1 MERADPRHKEVRGVV
16 IRMAKHMGRLSMIGA
31 GLAVLASAGI
41 SHAAMFNWTFTP
53 GQPQPP
59 GGGYEYNS
67 IGGSIHSLTASF
79 DDVSKQLSFTA
90 TFSDRVTTGYY
101 MALNNGPMPRSR
113 PGQLG
118 MFYFD
123 AGDVFDGD
131 PSQNRFLT
139 AYGYNGAN
147 DGSTWRDGDSVTPG
161 DQAPDLIRGVNDPS
175 WITSITAMNVVLSGG
190 INGRSFSFTV
200 NATSIINHVP
210 LYPDSGGE
218 PWFGTGFG
226 NLIGIW
232 FHPFA
237 NQFDAT
243 YNAQGGIATW
253 DYGPQGSLDG
263 FNLIVPAPSTVAL
276 GALALGGLLRR
287 RRR

>member
-1 MERADPRHKEVRGVV
+1 
-16 IRMAKHMGRLSMIGA
+16 MAKNMGRLGVLGA
-31 GLAVLASAGI
+31 GLTVLASAGAA
-41 SHAAMFNWTFTP
+41 HATLFAWTFTP
-53 GQPQPP
+53 GDPQPP
-59 GGGYEYNS
+59 GGGYVSDNL
-67 IGGSIHSLTASF
+67 GGTIHSLTASF
-79 DDVSKQLSFTA
+79 DDVSRQLSFTA
-90 TFSDRVTTGYY
+90 TFADRVTTGYFL
-101 MALNNGPMPRSR
+101 ALNNGPMPRPR
-113 PGQLG
+113 PGELA

-123 AGDVFDGD
+123 AGDVFDAD

-161 DQAPDLIRGVNDPS
+161 DQPPDLIRGINDPS
-175 WITSITAMNVVLSGG
+175 WITSITAGNVVLPGG

-210 LYPDSGGE
+210 LYPDTGGQ

-226 NLIGIW
+226 NLLGIW

-237 NQFDAT
+237 DRFDMT

-253 DYGPQGSLDG
+253 DYGPQGSFDG
-263 FNLIVPAPSTVAL
+263 FNFIVPAPGTIAL
-276 GALALGGLLRR
+276 GALAAAGLLRR